1 MSGEE
6 IKNLIGVADYY
17 NRYNK
22 DKSWDSVAVLVGR
35 VLQAA
40 EINEIQS
47 ILEAKT
53 KAIGQSLYED
63 GMIIDGCGIYY
74 NSSSRKATLNA
85 GLIFL
90 DGLVYEIPAK
100 ELTITGIVTV
110 GVWKILSVLTEDEDS
125 SLRNPA
131 LGYPGYRSPGAY
143 RIIATTQWGLST
155 ETHEN
160 ATFYEVYRIDGEV
173 ITRLK
178 KAKPDVVRYDR
189 HAHGNYAVE
198 GLTVSFVR
206 ASSGRQTYKVAKGL
220 AHINGYETEIFQD
233 ISFSVPEVLLD
244 EDITREATQSET
256 LAEDENRIVLSHTP
270 ITRVSKIRV
279 TKQRTVKNLTHG
291 VAGCVD
297 ELPDDSVTKIIEVK
311 QGAKFYVEG
320 TDFRFVSDTDG
331 LDWSLS
337 GDEPTPESKYD
348 VTYQYRAN
356 VTTYYYGD
364 TSVTICDE
372 DFLRGEPIDV
382 TYYYKM
388 PRKDIIIM
396 NEDGTLELVRGI
408 ADVDNPV
415 VPATPLGAIRLA
427 EVSQTWVAAPEV
439 NNSVR
444 SIQEQIDALTQK
456 IRELE
461 GRLNGC

>member
-131 LGYPGYRSPGAY
+131 LGYPGYR
-143 RIIATTQWGLST
+143 LSL
-155 ETHEN
+155 
-160 ATFYEVYRIDGEV
+160 I
-173 ITRLK
+173 
-178 KAKPDVVRYDR
+178 
-189 HAHGNYAVE
+189 
-198 GLTVSFVR
+198 
-206 ASSGRQTYKVAKGL
+206 
-220 AHINGYETEIFQD
+220 HI
-233 ISFSVPEVLLD
+233 
-244 EDITREATQSET
+244 
-256 LAEDENRIVLSHTP
+256 
-270 ITRVSKIRV
+270 
-279 TKQRTVKNLTHG
+279 
-291 VAGCVD
+291 
-297 ELPDDSVTKIIEVK
+297 
-311 QGAKFYVEG
+311 
-320 TDFRFVSDTDG
+320 
-331 LDWSLS
+331 
-337 GDEPTPESKYD
+337 
-348 VTYQYRAN
+348 
-356 VTTYYYGD
+356 
-364 TSVTICDE
+364 
-372 DFLRGEPIDV
+372 
-382 TYYYKM
+382 
-388 PRKDIIIM
+388 
-396 NEDGTLELVRGI
+396 
-408 ADVDNPV
+408 
-415 VPATPLGAIRLA
+415 
-427 EVSQTWVAAPEV
+427 
-439 NNSVR
+439 
-444 SIQEQIDALTQK
+444 
-456 IRELE
+456 
-461 GRLNGC
+461 

>member
-198 GLTVSFVR
+198 GLTVSFVS

-244 EDITREATQSET
+244 EEITREVTQSET
-256 LAEDENRIVLSHTP
+256 LEESAKKISLAHLPVE
-270 ITRVSKIRV
+270 RVSHVRV
-279 TKQRTVKNLTHG
+279 TKERTVTNLTHG
-291 VAGCVD
+291 AAGCVD

-320 TDFRFVSDTDG
+320 TDFRFVSDSDG

-337 GDEPTPESKYD
+337 GDEPTPGSKFD
-348 VTYQYRAN
+348 VTYQYRVDAEF
-356 VTTYYYGD
+356 TFD
-364 TSVTICDE
+364 TASVTVSDT
-372 DFLRGEPIDV
+372 DFLRAEPIDV
-382 TYYYKM
+382 TYDYRM
-388 PRKDIIIM
+388 PRKDIIVM
-396 NEDGTLELVRGI
+396 NEDSTVELVRGV
-408 ADVDNPV
+408 ADADNPV
-415 VPATPLGAIRLA
+415 VPATPSVAIRLA
-427 EVSQTWVAAPEV
+427 EVSQTWVADPEV

-444 SIQEQIDALTQK
+444 SIQEQINALTRK
-456 IRELE
+456 IKELE
-461 GRLNGC
+461 GRLNGG

>member
-198 GLTVSFVR
+198 GLTVSFVS

-244 EDITREATQSET
+244 EEITREVTQSET
-256 LAEDENRIVLSHTP
+256 LEESAKKISLAHLPVE
-270 ITRVSKIRV
+270 RVSHVRV
-279 TKQRTVKNLTHG
+279 TKERTVTNLTHG
-291 VAGCVD
+291 AAGCVD

-320 TDFRFVSDTDG
+320 TDFRFVSDSDG

-337 GDEPTPESKYD
+337 GDEPTPGSKFD
-348 VTYQYRAN
+348 VTYQYRVDAEF
-356 VTTYYYGD
+356 TFD
-364 TSVTICDE
+364 TASVTVSDT
-372 DFLRGEPIDV
+372 DFLRAEPIDV
-382 TYYYKM
+382 IYDYRM
-388 PRKDIIIM
+388 PRKDIIVM
-396 NEDGTLELVRGI
+396 NEDSTVELVRGV
-408 ADVDNPV
+408 ADADNPV
-415 VPATPLGAIRLA
+415 VPATPSVAIRLA
-427 EVSQTWVAAPEV
+427 EVSQTWVADPEV

-444 SIQEQIDALTQK
+444 SIQEQINALTRK
-456 IRELE
+456 IKELE
-461 GRLNGC
+461 GRLNGG

>member
-63 GMIIDGCGIYY
+63 GMIIDGCGISY

-90 DGLVYEIPAK
+90 NGLVHEVNAK
-100 ELTITGIVTV
+100 ELTITGTATV

-198 GLTVSFVR
+198 GLTVSFVS

-244 EDITREATQSET
+244 EEITREVTQSET
-256 LAEDENRIVLSHTP
+256 LEESAKKISLAHLPVE
-270 ITRVSKIRV
+270 RVSHVRV
-279 TKQRTVKNLTHG
+279 TKERTVTNLTHG
-291 VAGCVD
+291 AAGCVD

-320 TDFRFVSDTDG
+320 TDFRFVSDSDG

-337 GDEPTPESKYD
+337 GDEPTPCSKFD
-348 VTYQYRAN
+348 VTYQYRVDAEF
-356 VTTYYYGD
+356 TFD
-364 TSVTICDE
+364 TASVTVSDT
-372 DFLRGEPIDV
+372 DFLRAEPIDV
-382 TYYYKM
+382 TYDYRM
-388 PRKDIIIM
+388 PRKDIIVM
-396 NEDGTLELVRGI
+396 NEDSTVELVRGV
-408 ADVDNPV
+408 ADADNPV
-415 VPATPLGAIRLA
+415 VPATPSVAIRLA
-427 EVSQTWVAAPEV
+427 EVSQTWVADPEV

-444 SIQEQIDALTQK
+444 SIQEQINALTRK
-456 IRELE
+456 IKELE
-461 GRLNGC
+461 GRLNGG